1 MPARILIV
9 EDEEKIALLLSD
21 YLKQAHFSPFCLHN
35 GLEAVS
41 WVKEHHPDFIILDL
55 MLPGRDGLEI
65 CKEIRIFSK
74 VPIIMLTAR
83 MQEIDRVLGLEIGA
97 DDYICKP
104 FSPREVIA
112 RVKAVLRRTTA
123 PREDIDVNGLSLNE
137 GSYKAIYNNLDLG
150 LTVVEFKLLSILRNN
165 SGRILSR
172 DQLMEKIYPD
182 ERVVSDRTID
192 SHIKN
197 LRKKISL
204 ASPNKEIVHSVYGIG
219 YKFATDGDRQQ

>member
-1 MPARILIV
+1 MAYKILIV
-9 EDEEKIALLLSD
+9 EDEEKLALLLSD
-21 YLKQAHFSPFCLHN
+21 YLKQAHFVPFCLHN
-35 GLEAVS
+35 GLDAVS
-41 WVKEHHPDFIILDL
+41 WIKEHQPDLILLDL

-65 CKEIRIFSK
+65 CKEIRTFSN

-83 MQEIDRVLGLEIGA
+83 IQEIDRVLGLEIGA

-112 RVKAVLRRTTA
+112 RVKAVLRRMTT
-123 PREDIDVNGLSLNE
+123 PFTDNVKGLVLNE
-137 GSYKAIYNNLDLG
+137 ACYKAIYNNVDLG

-197 LRKKISL
+197 LRKKISIV
-204 ASPNKEIVHSVYGIG
+204 SPDKELVHSVYGVG
-219 YKFATDGDRQQ
+219 YKFEN